1 MPNVFLQLKELL
13 APSREEIATV
23 VFSGGGSTVVELPGG
38 DQLRVRGEGAV
49 GTKVFIQDGVIR
61 GPAPDLPVYVDVI

>member
-13 APSREEIATV
+13 APSREDIATV
-23 VFSGGGSTVVELPGG
+23 VSSVGGSTVVELPGG
-38 DQLRVRGEGAV
+38 DLLRVRGEGAV
-49 GTKVFIQDGVIR
+49 GAKVFVQDGVIR